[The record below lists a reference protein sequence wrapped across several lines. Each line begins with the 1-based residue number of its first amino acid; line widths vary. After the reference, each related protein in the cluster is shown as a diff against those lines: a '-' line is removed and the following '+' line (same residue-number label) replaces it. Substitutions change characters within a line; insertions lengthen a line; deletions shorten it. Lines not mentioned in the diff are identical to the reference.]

1 MILKLSEEI
10 ENSEQEE
17 EEKDIEEEKE
27 EEEEEEEDERTL
39 LESESKKSPAEIAS
53 FLRGLSDQIEK
64 GSITMKQGEN
74 LITLALPENLT
85 LEVEV
90 EEEGDG
96 SKTKRSLEIEIE
108 WYEEDLAK
116 GALELE

>member
-1 MILKLSEEI
+1 MIFKLSEEI
-10 ENSEQEE
+10 ESREQKEE
-17 EEKDIEEEKE
+17 EEDEKKEKE
-27 EEEEEEEDERTL
+27 EEEEEKDERVL
-39 LESESKKSPAEIAS
+39 LESESKKSLIEIAS

-74 LITLALPENLT
+74 LITLTLPENLT

-90 EEEGDG
+90 EEEGEG
-96 SKTKRSLEIEIE
+96 PKTKRSLEIEIE

>member
-1 MILKLSEEI
+1 LSEEI
-10 ENSEQEE
+10 EKSEQ
-17 EEKDIEEEKE
+17 K
-27 EEEEEEEDERTL
+27 EEEEEDERVL

-53 FLRGLSDQIEK
+53 FLRGLSEQIEK

-74 LITLALPENLT
+74 LITLTLPENLT

-90 EEEGDG
+90 EEEGEG
-96 SKTKRSLEIEIE
+96 RKMKRSLEIEIE